1 LEKGWLRSVQLIYS
15 DVLGEFTTAS
25 EHSSFKVSFF
35 YHSDDGNNAGLAIFR
50 GLQVAD
56 AAPASP
62 TAIAQALG
70 NFRTALRSGIKRAA
84 SLTNCNR
91 MLSF

>member
-25 EHSSFKVSFF
+25 EHCSFKVSFF
-35 YHSDDGNNAGLAIFR
+35 YRRDDGNNASLAIFP
-50 GLQVAD
+50 GLQVDD
-56 AAPASP
+56 AAPTSP

-70 NFRTALRSGIKRAA
+70 NLRTALRSGIKRAA
-84 SLTNCNR
+84 SLTN
-91 MLSF
+91 